1 MSDSLILYIGKPELG
16 QTVAAAAA
24 RRNSYAYLPE
34 TLMDALGMYI
44 TYFPDIVVID
54 MSVDYAAEAFEHL
67 RSVDAEPVVLVG
79 GKHVRSTSVYNLP
92 SHISAEALVDALERF
107 GKPKNVP
114 IGVLHYA

>member
-1 MSDSLILYIGKPELG
+1 MSDSLILYIGKPEQG
-16 QTVAAAAA
+16 QAVAAAAA
-24 RRNSYAYLPE
+24 LHNSYAYLPE

-54 MSVDYAAEAFEHL
+54 MSVDYAQEAFDHL

-79 GKHVRSTSVYNLP
+79 GKPMRSTSVFSVP
-92 SHISAEALVDALERF
+92 SHISAEALIDALERF
-107 GKPKNVP
+107 GKPKSVP